1 MISKDD
7 LESFGYY
14 DGYWREELDEKG
26 NLSVS
31 QMVEEYQKVA
41 GQEPD
46 PSLYAGLIV
55 EEFAEWF
62 AEVDWVSISPNVGEY
77 SPTSELKE
85 LSDLVYVIYG
95 YAKARGW
102 NLEEAVCRVHNN
114 NMQRMFQE
122 EICSC
127 CQGSGLS
134 RIGLVEGMSSYCISC
149 SGTGNHCYIKRR
161 EDGKIIRNPNVP
173 KPNLNDLV

>member
-41 GQEPD
+41 GQEPA
-46 PSLYAGLIV
+46 PELYEGLID
-55 EEFAEWF
+55 EEYIEW
-62 AEVDWVSISPNVGEY
+62 AHETQSYIDYQHESGIDSVH
-77 SPTSELKE
+77 SPTDELKE

-102 NLEEAVCRVHNN
+102 NLEEAVRRIHNN
-114 NMQRMFQE
+114 NMQRMFQDD
-122 EICSC
+122 
-127 CQGSGLS
+127 
-134 RIGLVEGMSSYCISC
+134 GM
-149 SGTGNHCYIKRR
+149 IKRR
-161 EDGKIIRNPNVP
+161 EDGKVVKNPNTP
-173 KPNLNDLV
+173 KVRLDDLV

>member
-7 LESFGYY
+7 LEAFGYY

-46 PSLYAGLIV
+46 PELYERLIV

-62 AEVDWVSISPNVGEY
+62 AEVGWVGIYSDTGEY

-102 NLEEAVCRVHNN
+102 NLEEAVRRVHNN
-114 NMQRMFQE
+114 NMQRMFQDD
-122 EICSC
+122 
-127 CQGSGLS
+127 
-134 RIGLVEGMSSYCISC
+134 GM
-149 SGTGNHCYIKRR
+149 IKRR
-161 EDGKIIRNPNVP
+161 EDGKVVKNPNTP
-173 KPNLNDLV
+173 KVRLDDLV

>member
-1 MISKDD
+1 MINKDD
-7 LESFGYY
+7 LEAFGYY

-26 NLSVS
+26 NLSVP

-46 PSLYAGLIV
+46 PGLYEKLIV
-55 EEFAEWF
+55 EEFDEWF
-62 AEVDWVSISPNVGEY
+62 AEVDWVGIYSDIGEY

-102 NLEEAVCRVHNN
+102 DLDKAVAKVHTS
-114 NMQRMFQE
+114 NMGRMFWP
-122 EICSC
+122 
-127 CQGSGLS
+127 
-134 RIGLVEGMSSYCISC
+134 
-149 SGTGNHCYIKRR
+149 
-161 EDGKIIRNPNVP
+161 DGKIHRNSAGKILKNPDADP
-173 KPNLNDLV
+173 CDLSDLV